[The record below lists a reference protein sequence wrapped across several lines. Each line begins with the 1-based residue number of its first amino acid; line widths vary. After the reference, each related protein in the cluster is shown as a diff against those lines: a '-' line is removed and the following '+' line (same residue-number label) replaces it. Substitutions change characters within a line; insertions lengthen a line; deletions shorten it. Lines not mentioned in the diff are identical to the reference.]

1 MTKRQFFIFTLIP
14 FFIATT
20 ASAQVTF
27 TNVTAEMGI
36 DKIGR
41 GGAVWGDYDNDG
53 DADMLLGTE
62 IAGIKLYQNE
72 GGDKFLDVTDTCGID
87 NLGLGL
93 GMFADFDNDGD
104 LDLFIGSLSGDV
116 LYQNNGNS
124 AFLNISQTAGIE
136 LSFHNTSG
144 VIPFDFD
151 NDGLLDI
158 FLIHRQTFTFPNFL
172 YHNEGNG
179 RFQEI
184 AAQVG
189 LDKPE
194 YPIGVALGDYDNDGD
209 LDLFVAHPGAMGSGQ
224 GTDVLYRNEEGRI
237 FIDVAKQAGVQKTAN
252 HMSAFFWDY
261 DNDEDLDLFVMGLR
275 FGDIDGFNILY
286 RNNGNGTFTDV
297 TQASGIELVRGRNG
311 EAFCWGANCGD
322 YDNDGWL
329 DICITYADI
338 PTQLYHNNGDGT
350 FTEVSKV
357 TGIGGMNSGIVS
369 FLDYDNDGDLDIFTG
384 ANSSSINYQPAAMQ
398 FSVYRNNGTPNH
410 WLQLKLVGAQSNRDA
425 IGARIKVLSG
435 GLSML
440 REVARSS
447 GHAIAPDHLPAHFGL
462 GQNRQTDVIE
472 IRWPSGLV
480 QSFTNIPANQR
491 LTIHE
496 LDGLLVVVRNVFPSF
511 DNPKGGTLI
520 RIQGEHFLPISRVFF
535 GASEASEVRVVSPEL
550 ITAVTPPGPKGLVDV
565 GIVHPDGKRGILRNG
580 FRYTTLL
587 VTRITP
593 ESGPMIGNITVE
605 IEGFGFQPGA
615 QAQIG
620 DKFLENAFVT
630 PTLIRGQLPPSTPG
644 VVDISVI
651 NPDGERNMLR
661 DAFTYIPPPTIE
673 KISPTFAPLMGGME
687 ITINGSG
694 FVRTPTV
701 EIGGAAV
708 LNMEF
713 ISANELHILHTS
725 KAFDVGSQDV
735 IVINPDGQ
743 RAVLPNCVTILAP
756 IKIKS
761 VEPTSGGLG
770 GGTKITVVGDPTV
783 EVGGRSY
790 PSRFVERVDVFIGDE
805 EAGEVIV
812 QSDHI
817 ITAITPPNTPGPKDV
832 EVINPDGQKDT
843 LKNAFLY
850 NPLPQITRV
859 IPDNG
864 RLAGETKISI
874 RGSGFLPGAKVLIGN
889 VDESSFAVASKV
901 QVVSDTLVTALTPSG
916 EPGPKDVVVLNPDR
930 QEVIL
935 REGFTYNPM
944 PTIRS
949 ISPNHGSTSG
959 GTKLLIEGTGFLQG
973 AKVVIGKRAATTE
986 VKSDSMIEAVVPANP
1001 QGVFDVRIINPDTQ
1015 EAVKHKGF
1023 IFVGE
1028 VAYNYPNPF
1037 RTAQGT
1043 TFRYVTN
1050 EHVELITVKIF
1061 NLRGVPIGVVGQSG
1075 SNEVRW
1081 YDASVHAGLYV
1092 YMMEVRLEN
1101 GDVKKFRRMLEV
1113 YK

>member
-27 TNVTAEMGI
+27 TNVTAEMEI

-62 IAGIKLYQNE
+62 MGGTKLYQNE
-72 GGDKFLDVTDTCGID
+72 GGGKFLDVTDTCGID
-87 NLGLGL
+87 LALGLGV
-93 GMFADFDNDGD
+93 FADFDNDGN
-104 LDLFIGSLSGDV
+104 LDLFIASLSGDV
-116 LYQNNGNS
+116 LYQNDGNS
-124 AFLNISQTAGIE
+124 AFLNISQTAGID
-136 LSFHNTSG
+136 LSPPSL
-144 VIPFDFD
+144 VEAIPFDFD

-158 FLIHRQTFTFPNFL
+158 FRIHRQTFTPNFL

-194 YPIGVALGDYDNDGD
+194 SPMGVALGDYDNDGD
-209 LDLFVAHPGAMGSGQ
+209 LDIFLAHPGDVGPGQ
-224 GTDVLYRNEEGRI
+224 GTDVLYRNEEGRM

-261 DNDEDLDLFVMGLR
+261 DNDGDLDLFVIVIR
-275 FGDIDGFNILY
+275 FGDTDGFNILY
-286 RNNGNGTFTDV
+286 QNNGDGTFTDI
-297 TQASGIELVRGRNG
+297 TQAAGIALVKGVG
-311 EAFCWGANCGD
+311 GDAFCWGANCGD

-329 DICITYADI
+329 DLCITYADI

-350 FTEVSKV
+350 FTEASEAA
-357 TGIGGMNSGIVS
+357 GIGGMNSGIVS
-369 FLDYDNDGDLDIFTG
+369 FVDYDNDGDLDIFTG
-384 ANSSSINYQPAAMQ
+384 ANSSSSNYQPAAMQ

-440 REVARSS
+440 REVAGSS
-447 GHAIAPDHLPAHFGL
+447 GYIRPDRLPIHFGL
-462 GQNRQTDVIE
+462 EQNRQADVIE

-496 LDGLLVVVRNVFPSF
+496 LEGLLVVVRNVFPSF

-520 RIQGEHFLPISRVFF
+520 RIQGEYFLPNSRVFF
-535 GASEASEVRVVSPEL
+535 GESEASETQVVSPEL
-550 ITAVTPPGPKGLVDV
+550 ITAVTPPGPRGLVDV
-565 GIVHPDGKRGILRNG
+565 EILHSDGKRGILRNG
-580 FRYTTLL
+580 FRYTTLY
-587 VTRITP
+587 VVRVIP
-593 ESGPMIGNITVE
+593 ESGPMTGNITIE

-615 QAQIG
+615 QVQIG

-630 PTLIRGQLPPSTPG
+630 PTLIRGQLPSSAPG

-651 NPDGERNMLR
+651 NPDGERNMLHG
-661 DAFTYIPPPTIE
+661 AFTYIPPPTIE
-673 KISPTFAPLMGGME
+673 RISPTFAPLMGGME

-708 LNMEF
+708 LSMEF

-725 KAFDVGSQDV
+725 KAFDVGPQDV

-743 RAVLPNCVTILAP
+743 RAVLPNSVTILAP

-761 VEPTSGGLG
+761 VEPTSGGLTG
-770 GGTKITVVGDPTV
+770 ETKITIVGDPTV
-783 EVGGRSY
+783 EFQGRSY
-790 PSRFVERVDVFIGDE
+790 STRFVEGVDVFIGDE
-805 EAGEVIV
+805 EAGKVIV
-812 QSDHI
+812 QSDHV

-832 EVINPDGQKDT
+832 TIINPDGQKDT
-843 LKNAFLY
+843 LENVFTY

-874 RGSGFLPGAKVLIGN
+874 RGGGFLPGAKVLIGN
-889 VDESSFAVASKV
+889 VDESSFSVASKV

-916 EPGPKDVVVLNPDR
+916 EPGPKDVVVYNPDG

-935 REGFTYNPM
+935 PGGFTYNPM

-949 ISPNHGSTSG
+949 ISPNHGPTSG
-959 GTKLLIEGTGFLQG
+959 GTKLLIEGTGFLPG
-973 AKVVIGKRAATTE
+973 AKVIIGERSATTE
-986 VKSDSMIEAVVPANP
+986 VQSNSMIEAVVPANP
-1001 QGVFDVRIINPDTQ
+1001 QGVLDVRIINPDTQ

-1037 RTAQGT
+1037 RASQGT

-1050 EHVELITVKIF
+1050 ERVELLTVKIF

-1092 YMMEVRLEN
+1092 YLMEVKLEN